1 MKKLG
6 RILLTLI
13 CVSALIVGAT
23 LTASAH
29 SGRTD
34 GNGGHKDNQ
43 NKSGLGS
50 YHYHCGGYPAH
61 LHTNGYCPY
70 TDVFPT
76 GVSVK
81 ADKAT
86 LGIGE
91 KMTISASVAPSNACD
106 TSVDWMCSDT
116 GVISLNGG
124 TVEAIG
130 YGTAVLTATTF
141 NGKTDTLKITVKE
154 ITAERVDVSM
164 ESASEEQVYIGD
176 IILLHAGITPE
187 NVDDPSIV
195 WTSDN
200 ENVALVND
208 QGKVEALSE
217 GTATIYATAS
227 NGVAVSFTLQV
238 YEKYVEIVEFSD
250 ENLSL
255 NPGDTQSLAVTVFPV
270 DATNT
275 QLTWSS
281 SDDSIAAITHEGVLS
296 ANRCGTAEVTA
307 ASTNGITDTIIVTV
321 SEVVAESIVIDGPD
335 SVIIGDN
342 VHLNAVIYPEN
353 TTAQEIAWSTSDS
366 SIAVIDSDGIV
377 NSHQVGIVTITASQK
392 DVDVSFQMEILPKA
406 VEQIEINSSLGNILQ
421 IGDQTQLSAIVY
433 PADATYSNV
442 TWTTS
447 NSDIAVIDENGMVE
461 AKSSGNV
468 IVTAHTDD
476 GFKQSYELTVQLEA
490 GSTMLILGGIAAIG
504 AGSIY
509 RRKKR
514 KAP

>member
-1 MKKLG
+1 MVG
-6 RILLTLI
+6 IRIIKT
-13 CVSALIVGAT
+13 
-23 LTASAH
+23 
-29 SGRTD
+29 R
-34 GNGGHKDNQ
+34 
-43 NKSGLGS
+43 
-50 YHYHCGGYPAH
+50 
-61 LHTNGYCPY
+61 
-70 TDVFPT
+70 
-76 GVSVK
+76 
-81 ADKAT
+81 
-86 LGIGE
+86 
-91 KMTISASVAPSNACD
+91 
-106 TSVDWMCSDT
+106 
-116 GVISLNGG
+116 
-124 TVEAIG
+124 
-130 YGTAVLTATTF
+130 AVWEVTT
-141 NGKTDTLKITVKE
+141 
-154 ITAERVDVSM
+154 
-164 ESASEEQVYIGD
+164 
-176 IILLHAGITPE
+176 
-187 NVDDPSIV
+187 
-195 WTSDN
+195 
-200 ENVALVND
+200 
-208 QGKVEALSE
+208 
-217 GTATIYATAS
+217 
-227 NGVAVSFTLQV
+227 
-238 YEKYVEIVEFSD
+238 
-250 ENLSL
+250 
-255 NPGDTQSLAVTVFPV
+255 
-270 DATNT
+270 
-275 QLTWSS
+275 
-281 SDDSIAAITHEGVLS
+281 IAAITQEGVLS

-377 NSHQVGIVTITASQK
+377 NTHQVGVVTITASQK
-392 DVDVSFQMEILPKA
+392 DVDVAFQMEILPKA
-406 VEQIEINSSLGNILQ
+406 VEQIEINSSLGNTLQ